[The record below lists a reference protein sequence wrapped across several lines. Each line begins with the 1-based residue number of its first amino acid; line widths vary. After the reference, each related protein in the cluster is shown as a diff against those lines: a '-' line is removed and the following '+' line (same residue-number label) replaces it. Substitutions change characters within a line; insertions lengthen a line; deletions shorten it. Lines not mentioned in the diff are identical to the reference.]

1 MSKKVAFSEHQIKQ
15 LDNYIADVI
24 NQGKSVE
31 KRATCPMCKQ
41 EIVKQDGE
49 LYKLLIVTGKSTGI
63 FLPVREGRTVVI
75 GRGEQCDVRLA
86 DAAVSRFHC
95 QFKGLAKFCV
105 LTDLDSANGT
115 FVNGE
120 KVQSKQLGTGDVVTV
135 GSTKLIFGIESDM

>member
-1 MSKKVAFSEHQIKQ
+1 
-15 LDNYIADVI
+15 
-24 NQGKSVE
+24 
-31 KRATCPMCKQ
+31 
-41 EIVKQDGE
+41 
-49 LYKLLIVTGKSTGI
+49 GI